1 MNLSFFIARRYLFA
15 KKSRQV
21 INVISW
27 ISAAGIALGTM
38 ALVVVMS
45 VYNGFDNLVKGMY
58 HTFDADLLVK
68 PAEGKVFTPTA
79 YLEDLTNDE
88 RIAASC
94 PVIEENVFLQY
105 RGMQSVAM
113 LKAVD
118 SVFMAVSPLRERT
131 VQGRFDI
138 YFGEIEEAVV
148 GRNLANNLGINVA
161 FIDPLWVYY
170 PERDAVFS
178 PLDPMAS
185 LKREKLFPS
194 GIFAVEQNYD
204 SRYLFV
210 PLALAR
216 RLFDYSNEISYL
228 ELRVNEGVNIRRLQ
242 REISAAAG
250 PDFKVLNRYQQNE
263 TVYKM
268 MTTEKIVIFLLLG
281 FIVLIIS
288 CNVLGSLSMLIL
300 EKKDDVEIL
309 ESMGAKEKQIR
320 TIFIMEGWL
329 ISILGLSTGLFLGL
343 LLCWLQTTF
352 GLIALPGSFMVSSYP
367 VDVQFT
373 DLLIISVIVLGLGFL
388 AAYAPVRS
396 VFSKAIS
403 AA

>member
-1 MNLSFFIARRYLFA
+1 M
-15 KKSRQV
+15 

-68 PAEGKVFTPTA
+68 PAEGKVFIQPA
-79 YLEDLTNDE
+79 YFEELANDE
-88 RIAASC
+88 RIFACC

-105 RGMQSVAM
+105 RGMQSVAV

-131 VQGRFDI
+131 VQGKFNV
-138 YFGEIEEAVV
+138 YFGEVEEAVV

-161 FIDPLWVYY
+161 FIDPLWVYF

-210 PLALAR
+210 PLAMAR
-216 RLFDYSNEISYL
+216 RLFDYPKEISYL
-228 ELRVNEGVNIRRLQ
+228 EIRVHEGVNTRRLQ
-242 REISAAAG
+242 REIAAGAG
-250 PDFKVLNRYQQNE
+250 PDFRVLNRYQQNE

-320 TIFIMEGWL
+320 TIFITEGWL
-329 ISILGLSTGLFLGL
+329 ISVLGLLTGLFLGL

-352 GLIALPGSFMVSSYP
+352 GLISLPGSFMVSSYP
-367 VDVQFT
+367 VDVQLT
-373 DLLIISVIVLGLGFL
+373 DLLIISVIVLGLGLL
-388 AAYAPVRS
+388 AAYVPVRS
-396 VFSKAIS
+396 VFNKAIS